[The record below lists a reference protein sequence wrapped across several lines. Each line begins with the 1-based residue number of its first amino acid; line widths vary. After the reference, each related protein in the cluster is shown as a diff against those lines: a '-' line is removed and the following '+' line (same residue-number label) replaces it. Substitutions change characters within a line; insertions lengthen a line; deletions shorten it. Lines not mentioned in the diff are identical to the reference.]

1 MSQPY
6 KIVLIALGVLVT
18 ILIAGASY
26 LSTLISPDKLTQRLI
41 AEVRDA
47 TGRDLAIA
55 GPVSLHFFPTIAVSA
70 EQLSFSNA
78 PWSQQSQMASLEK
91 VALEISLMPLLSRRI
106 EVSRV
111 ELSGLH
117 LHLETNAK
125 GEGNWLM
132 GDAASPSSKTKP
144 LASDSLPASAQAGS
158 AVDTVDGNLISIEN
172 LQLSNGRIDY
182 QPSGGTAS
190 RYQIARV
197 AMQGGGD
204 TVINAELKQDALAVT
219 VKGKMTSIREILQ
232 SIGSKAIDVAF
243 DFEVGLNSKPAQLKG
258 TVALDPIKPSQ
269 FTLSFKAN
277 ELDLSAL
284 PAFTRTT
291 PPTTAAPAASPV
303 NAATKALNAV
313 TASNQATTT
322 ARTGEQFFS
331 DAPLPLQSLPNGNGS
346 LDMEIAQLVL
356 PSKVVLNKVA
366 VVARLSLQQIDV
378 PQISFLLGSGQFD
391 GSVRISD
398 TQGTPNWVFKG
409 GASGFTLEQLLASTA
424 SKGKVSGGNMHAAFN
439 LTSSGKSPHQIAS
452 SLNGQSQITVG
463 SARLASSFL
472 NQGGDVLVTL
482 FDAINP
488 MRKKSNETVLEC
500 AVVYLPAKGGVVSV
514 ADSVGIET
522 DRLNVV
528 LAGSVNLNSEGIN
541 LAIYSKEKSGLR
553 AGVDLANLVRL
564 QGTLV
569 KPQVGVNK
577 EAVVNQALALGLGF
591 LTGGAS
597 IIAQNAEGVMNKPHP
612 CRDAMRSWESIYL
625 RSNTEI
631 KIPAKKAVQKPE
643 MVKPLTTVETSI
655 NTTALMTNKKS
666 PMLRA
671 LSGGMSKIR
680 MGLTIALAKPNTK
693 AATISAAAS
702 SN

>member
-18 ILIAGASY
+18 ILIAGAGY

-78 PWSQQSQMASLEK
+78 SWSQQSQMASLEK

-132 GDAASPSSKTKP
+132 GDAASSSSKAKP
-144 LASDSLPASAQAGS
+144 PAQAGS
-158 AVDTVDGNLISIEN
+158 TVDTADGNLISIEN

-197 AMQGGGD
+197 AMQGGGGD

-219 VKGKMTSIREILQ
+219 VKGKMTSIREVLQ

-243 DFEVGLNSKPAQLKG
+243 DFEVALNSKPAQLKG
-258 TVALDPIKPSQ
+258 TVVLDPVKPSQ
-269 FTLSFKAN
+269 FALSFKAN

-284 PAFTRTT
+284 PAFASTAA
-291 PPTTAAPAASPV
+291 PTTAGPAASPI

-346 LDMEIAQLVL
+346 LDVEIAQLVL

-366 VVARLSLQQIDV
+366 VVARLSPQQIDV
-378 PQISFLLGSGQFD
+378 PQIGFLLGSGQFD
-391 GSVRISD
+391 GSARISN

-424 SKGKVSGGNMHAAFN
+424 SKGKVSGGNMRAAFN

-452 SLNGQSQITVG
+452 NLNGQSQITIG

-500 AVVYLPAKGGVVSV
+500 AVVYLPTKSGVVSV

-528 LAGSVNLNSEGIN
+528 LAGSINLNSERIN
-541 LAIYSKEKSGLR
+541 LAIYPKEKSGLS

-625 RSNTEI
+625 RS
-631 KIPAKKAVQKPE
+631 
-643 MVKPLTTVETSI
+643 
-655 NTTALMTNKKS
+655 
-666 PMLRA
+666 
-671 LSGGMSKIR
+671 
-680 MGLTIALAKPNTK
+680 
-693 AATISAAAS
+693 
-702 SN
+702 